1 MHLPGIYQPSNRL
14 IYEIFC
20 FCQRLCWQMINT
32 KLLKG
37 NRLLDMTPEGARSAT
52 LLKKRLWHRCF
63 PANFVKFSRTPFS
76 QSTSGRL
83 FLWPLSM
90 KYLKSDAANRGVLS
104 KKVFLRILQNSQ
116 ENTCARVPFLI
127 KFQASA
133 FNTNKKEILAKVFP
147 CEFCKNFK
155 TTFFPEHLWRTASL

>member
-83 FLWPLSM
+83 LLWLI
-90 KYLKSDAANRGVLS
+90 KYEILIVRSSHQRCFIKKGVLKDFTKFTGKHLCQS
-104 KKVFLRILQNSQ
+104 PFFNKVSGVRLQ
-116 ENTCARVPFLI
+116 
-127 KFQASA
+127 
-133 FNTNKKEILAKVFP
+133 
-147 CEFCKNFK
+147 
-155 TTFFPEHLWRTASL
+155 H